1 MLHISLS
8 TLISLSLIRLKGDA
22 GVYPSTGFTEAEIVT
37 SIHKTTTNPRHLF
50 VNGLITNLEP
60 WLLTH
65 EGAREANMKN
75 VPSPIQQSM
84 TLDHIQSR
92 SGSPRF
98 LE

>member
-1 MLHISLS
+1 MY
-8 TLISLSLIRLKGDA
+8 T
-22 GVYPSTGFTEAEIVT
+22 STGFTGPQIVT

-75 VPSPIQQSM
+75 VPSLIQQSM
-84 TLDHIQSR
+84 TLDQLRVGLVHP
-92 SGSPRF
+92 GSWSATPTR
-98 LE
+98 LAPTLS